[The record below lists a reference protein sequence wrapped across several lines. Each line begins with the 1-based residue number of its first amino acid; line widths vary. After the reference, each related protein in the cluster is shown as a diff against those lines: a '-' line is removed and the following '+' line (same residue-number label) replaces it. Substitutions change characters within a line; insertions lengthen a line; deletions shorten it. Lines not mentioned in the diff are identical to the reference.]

1 MHEKV
6 STNWSTILSKKLA
19 ISSRKAIKKAVIFS
33 QILETFISSEVHT
46 WRGAGNKKSSR
57 HRTKGTEV
65 EDHGWVSVA
74 VCFLYFRR
82 EVWIFFFFWRTKSA
96 SNLTD
101 HGNCNCGCL
110 WSKSTFLDP
119 NYRNNDNSAP
129 IQHQYGYRNQFACH
143 STLSLS
149 SRKASSKFS
158 SFWGAFCSNMV

>member
-1 MHEKV
+1 MHWCCYLCSPKNGSWQFPPAIHREQINPMHEKV

-74 VCFLYFRR
+74 VYFLYFRR
-82 EVWIFFFFWRTKSA
+82 EVWIFFFRGERRAQVIW
-96 SNLTD
+96 LTM
-101 HGNCNCGCL
+101 GTATAGVFGP
-110 WSKSTFLDP
+110 K
-119 NYRNNDNSAP
+119 A
-129 IQHQYGYRNQFACH
+129 H
-143 STLSLS
+143 S
-149 SRKASSKFS
+149 
-158 SFWGAFCSNMV
+158 